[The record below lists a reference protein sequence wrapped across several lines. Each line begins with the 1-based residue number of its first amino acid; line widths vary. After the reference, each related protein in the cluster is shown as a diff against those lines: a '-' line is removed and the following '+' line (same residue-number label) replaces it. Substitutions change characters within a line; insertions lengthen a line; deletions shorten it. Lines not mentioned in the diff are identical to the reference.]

1 MRTQFSM
8 ELEQFFLDLP
18 FRLTIGDTVDM
29 RLILLHHD
37 IPELPEEF
45 KEDLLRDISYY
56 YVWGVDL
63 EVDEDGFYLNC
74 HIREGHH
81 PMF

>member
-37 IPELPEEF
+37 IPELSKEF

-74 HIREGHH
+74 HILEGHH